1 MGCLHHSHL
10 ITVRNFAGVLMA
22 LSVMFVCIARVR
34 TQERGLMTHTQ
45 TERGRNQIRVATFAI
60 EDPYDRTTTE
70 ADTACIRPI
79 YLSDR
84 MCLYSR

>member
-1 MGCLHHSHL
+1 MHHSHL

-45 TERGRNQIRVATFAI
+45 TERGRNQIRVATFAT
-60 EDPYDRTTTE
+60 EDRRDHHRRKLCLHPTH
-70 ADTACIRPI
+70 IFI
-79 YLSDR
+79 GSDVF
-84 MCLYSR
+84 M